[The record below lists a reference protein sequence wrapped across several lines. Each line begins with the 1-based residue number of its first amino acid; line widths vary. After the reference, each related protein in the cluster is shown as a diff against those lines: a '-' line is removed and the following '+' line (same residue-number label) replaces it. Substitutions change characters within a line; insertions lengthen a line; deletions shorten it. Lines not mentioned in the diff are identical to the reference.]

1 MNGYIV
7 GLMIILGIIVI
18 FLICWGIIQYRF
30 QLKFRIVPIPKPP
43 VTFLE
48 SNIVIP
54 DICNTTTN
62 SFFTGSSLNTKSK
75 EEIMYAYY

>member
-1 MNGYIV
+1 
-7 GLMIILGIIVI
+7 
-18 FLICWGIIQYRF
+18 
-30 QLKFRIVPIPKPP
+30 
-43 VTFLE
+43 
-48 SNIVIP
+48 VIP